1 MRSVLLDSNLLLL
14 FAIGS
19 WNPRAIKT
27 QKRLG
32 GYTAD
37 DFELLRNFLSQFASI
52 ATTTHILTEVSNL
65 AGAASGQTR
74 EAIFLQL
81 QSLFVI
87 LNERQPSAIF
97 LCAMPEFRM
106 FGITDAAISSLGSE
120 MLLLTEDG
128 RLARHLQL
136 KGMQAWTLKHLRALR
151 DQANNA

>member
-1 MRSVLLDSNLLLL
+1 LLL

-27 QKRLG
+27 QKRLA
-32 GYTAD
+32 GYTAN
-37 DFELLRNFLSQFASI
+37 DFELLSNFLNQFASI
-52 ATTTHILTEVSNL
+52 ATTAHILTEVSNL
-65 AGAASGQTR
+65 AGAASGQMK

-81 QSLFVI
+81 ESLFVI
-87 LNERQPSAIF
+87 LDERQRSAIS
-97 LCAMPEFRM
+97 LCAVPEFRI

-136 KGMQAWTLKHLRALR
+136 KGMNAWTLEHLRALR
-151 DQANNA
+151 EQANNA